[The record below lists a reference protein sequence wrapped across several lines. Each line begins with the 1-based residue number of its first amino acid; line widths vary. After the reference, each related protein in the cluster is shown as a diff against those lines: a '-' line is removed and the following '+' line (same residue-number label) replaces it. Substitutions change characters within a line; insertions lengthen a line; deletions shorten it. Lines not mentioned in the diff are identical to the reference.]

1 MSCINEGVIFLHY
14 ADNTAHGNHSSFKQA
29 KISTVK
35 NSAEDEF
42 IKERLM
48 ATVKVLQRQVIMG
61 LIIPV
66 NFC

>member
-1 MSCINEGVIFLHY
+1 MSYINEGVIFLHCT
-14 ADNTAHGNHSSFKQA
+14 DNTAHGNHSSFKQA
-29 KISTVK
+29 KISIIK

-42 IKERLM
+42 IKESLM

-61 LIIPV
+61 LTIPV